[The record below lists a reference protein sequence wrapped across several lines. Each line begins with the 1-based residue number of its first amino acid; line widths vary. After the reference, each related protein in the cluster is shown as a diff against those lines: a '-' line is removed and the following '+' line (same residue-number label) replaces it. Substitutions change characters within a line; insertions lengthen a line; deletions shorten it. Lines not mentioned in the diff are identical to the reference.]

1 MSMMA
6 PIAFLTIPGRRDP
19 HSAVLL
25 QITSLGQGGVINI
38 WPVETFETLPVIKG
52 YTKYNLI

>member
-1 MSMMA
+1 MMA